1 MEKVRNRSEEML
13 VRKGTLIVSTI
24 LLLAVAVA
32 AQTPGTAD
40 KKPVQP
46 IRPYVVMTGQSLS
59 DLNQKL
65 QPANKVEELI
75 GGAGMELRVAIQH
88 EKGTAA
94 ANGEVHDASDD
105 VYYVL
110 DGSAE
115 LTLGG
120 TLESPREVEPGEW
133 RSPKIVGGKKVEINK
148 GDLIVVPR
156 GTPHQR
162 STVDRNFTMILIKV
176 FADPRPA
183 APPKPAP

>member
-1 MEKVRNRSEEML
+1 MAKRGRLMEKVKNRSDEMF
-13 VRKGTLIVSTI
+13 VGKATLMI
-24 LLLAVAVA
+24 LAIFLLSVGVA
-32 AQTPGTAD
+32 AQTPSATD
-40 KKPVQP
+40 RKPVQP

-65 QPANKVEELI
+65 QPSNKVEELI
-75 GGAGMELRVAIQH
+75 GGAGMELRVAVQH

-120 TLESPREVEPGEW
+120 TLE
-133 RSPKIVGGKKVEINK
+133 
-148 GDLIVVPR
+148 
-156 GTPHQR
+156 
-162 STVDRNFTMILIKV
+162 
-176 FADPRPA
+176 
-183 APPKPAP
+183 